1 MATPLALHSITAK
14 LTSARGANNT
24 AAAGTGTTTNGG
36 VGGPLTPAA
45 GGPAAAAANSSSSS
59 STNQKRMTVFT
70 EAMKAFRPR
79 YEGTEWIAETVR
91 HVCSLAQSLTESAG
105 SFVADW
111 TDLLARH
118 TSSYLLM
125 AMTID
130 VCISQGRLP
139 EERDFPAWLRGR
151 TGAVRGVLEG
161 GGAAAAAAH
170 PVVESAAAE
179 PSVGALS
186 PTTTTVV
193 GQAAMMGGPGQ
204 GFNLGSTGAVG
215 EMYDSFAFPQP
226 PQQQQRPETDN
237 MQRELFGGAAA
248 HTFDSLLQEPS
259 VMEDWEGVFLRAMNG
274 LNYPNL

>member
-14 LTSARGANNT
+14 LASARGAN
-24 AAAGTGTTTNGG
+24 TTTGAG
-36 VGGPLTPAA
+36 AAGPLTPAA
-45 GGPAAAAANSSSSS
+45 GGPAAASSSSS

-91 HVCSLAQSLTESAG
+91 HVSSLAQSLAESAG

-125 AMTID
+125 TMTID

-151 TGAVRGVLEG
+151 RVAVP
-161 GGAAAAAAH
+161 AAAH
-170 PVVESAAAE
+170 PAVESAAAT
-179 PSVGALS
+179 PS
-186 PTTTTVV
+186 VV
-193 GQAAMMGGPGQ
+193 GQAAMMGRPGQ
-204 GFNLGSTGAVG
+204 GFDLGGTGAVG
-215 EMYDSFAFPQP
+215 ETYDSFAF
-226 PQQQQRPETDN
+226 QQPETDN
-237 MQRELFGGAAA
+237 MQREMFGSGAAQ
-248 HTFDSLLQEPS
+248 TLDRFLQEPS
-259 VMEDWEGVFLRAMNG
+259 VMEDWEGVFFGAMTG
-274 LNYPNL
+274 LDHPNVRSTTLEDMLA